1 MKNKFLLMILAL
13 ILVCGLTACNLF
25 MPYDPDDFI
34 GLNSDEIIAKY
45 GEFDVHKATLR
56 ATEAAYL
63 YCNGSC
69 GYMVKEEQVGFLGTD
84 PPEYFMIYFDAN
96 GIAYKCTYETGG
108 WGG

>member
-1 MKNKFLLMILAL
+1 MKNKILLIVLVLFLVVSLS
-13 ILVCGLTACNLF
+13 ACK
-25 MPYDPDDFI
+25 PYDPDDFI

-63 YCNGSC
+63 YCNGAC